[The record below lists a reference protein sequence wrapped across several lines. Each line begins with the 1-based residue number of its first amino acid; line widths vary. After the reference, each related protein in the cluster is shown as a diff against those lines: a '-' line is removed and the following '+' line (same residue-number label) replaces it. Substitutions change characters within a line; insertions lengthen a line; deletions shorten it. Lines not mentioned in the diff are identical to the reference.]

1 MSNII
6 KYLSAFI
13 LGILL
18 MYFLSGNCKG
28 EQQTVLVP
36 EVKGTFKAQ
45 KPEHRKLELNY
56 TSERI
61 PGQKWSNS
69 ATLKNGQNLSKNDKS
84 EKTKKSPENKSKID
98 SLLALNS
105 EITRKFNELNSKEKT
120 KKYQEAIELKEFSKK
135 YEDSTISISACGL
148 VRGVVEELGFD
159 YTIKERKIP
168 VKQPILI
175 MGGVTAGAT
184 KNFDKNVISASAGVQ
199 LRNGKQLEVGFDTEQ
214 RILVGVKAPIFKI
227 K

>member
-1 MSNII
+1 
-6 KYLSAFI
+6 
-13 LGILL
+13 

-45 KPEHRKLELNY
+45 KP
-56 TSERI
+56 SEKI
-61 PGQKWSNS
+61 IYLTKYVKQ
-69 ATLKNGQNLSKNDKS
+69 KNGQNLSKNDKS

>member
-1 MSNII
+1 MKNIQT
-6 KYLSAFI
+6 LSAFI
-13 LGILL
+13 LGLIV
-18 MYFLSGNCKG
+18 MYFFVGNCQGEKQTITIKQEKG
-28 EQQTVLVP
+28 S
-36 EVKGTFKAQ
+36 FKAE
-45 KPEHRKLELNY
+45 KPNEKIIYLTKY
-56 TSERI
+56 VK
-61 PGQKWSNS
+61 Q
-69 ATLKNGQNLSKNDKS
+69 KNGQNLSKNDKS

>member
-1 MSNII
+1 
-6 KYLSAFI
+6 
-13 LGILL
+13 

-36 EVKGTFKAQ
+36 EVKGSFKAE
-45 KPEHRKLELNY
+45 KPNEKIIYLTKY
-56 TSERI
+56 VK
-61 PGQKWSNS
+61 Q
-69 ATLKNGQNLSKNDKS
+69 KNGQNLSKNDKS

-175 MGGVTAGAT
+175 MGGVTVGAT
-184 KNFDKNVISASAGVQ
+184 KNFDKNVISTSAGVQ
-199 LRNGKQLEVGFDTEQ
+199 LRNGKQLEVGLDTEQ

>member
-36 EVKGTFKAQ
+36 EVKGSFKAE
-45 KPEHRKLELNY
+45 KPNEKIIYLTKY
-56 TSERI
+56 VK
-61 PGQKWSNS
+61 Q
-69 ATLKNGQNLSKNDKS
+69 KNGQNLSKNDKS

-175 MGGVTAGAT
+175 MGGVTVGAT
-184 KNFDKNVISASAGVQ
+184 KNFDKNVISTSAGVQ
-199 LRNGKQLEVGFDTEQ
+199 LRNGKQLEVGLDTEQ